1 MTAVCQPHPSVSQK
15 METRKAGIAMIKN
28 ARFIFYCVPWL
39 AFTIRAV
46 CNATPGGCA
55 RYGRYVAAVK
65 SDSHTVMLEIAA
77 PFGVARICCAVC
89 S

>member
-1 MTAVCQPHPSVSQK
+1 MTAVCQPHPSVSQN

-28 ARFIFYCVPWL
+28 PRFIFAAFL
-39 AFTIRAV
+39 ARDASLGLT
-46 CNATPGGCA
+46 
-55 RYGRYVAAVK
+55 RYGLYVAAVT

-77 PFGVARICCAVC
+77 PFAVACICFAVC

>member
-15 METRKAGIAMIKN
+15 RETRNAGIAIIKN
-28 ARFIFYCVPWL
+28 ARFIFTAFL
-39 AFTIRAV
+39 AAHY
-46 CNATPGGCA
+46 A
-55 RYGRYVAAVK
+55 RYGLYVAAVK

>member
-28 ARFIFYCVPWL
+28 PRFIFA
-39 AFTIRAV
+39 AFLIALSACAV
-46 CNATPGGCA
+46 CVACAVTAA
-55 RYGRYVAAVK
+55 RYGRYVAAVT

-77 PFGVARICCAVC
+77 PFAVACSCLAVC